1 MKKIYFA
8 LLKGDNGERY
18 CVMTNG
24 SSIEELQKEFDEDV
38 CAVCG
43 VELEDN
49 QQAMLETLLHIDSVT
64 NTCLVQ
70 DLVATLFTAGYHFG
84 R

>member
-8 LLKGDNGERY
+8 LLKQDNVESY
-18 CVMTNG
+18 CVLTNS

-38 CAVCG
+38 RAVCG
-43 VELEDN
+43 VEIEDN
-49 QQAMLETLLHIDSVT
+49 QRAMLETLLQIDSVT

-70 DLVATLFTAGYHFG
+70 DLVAALFTAGYHFG